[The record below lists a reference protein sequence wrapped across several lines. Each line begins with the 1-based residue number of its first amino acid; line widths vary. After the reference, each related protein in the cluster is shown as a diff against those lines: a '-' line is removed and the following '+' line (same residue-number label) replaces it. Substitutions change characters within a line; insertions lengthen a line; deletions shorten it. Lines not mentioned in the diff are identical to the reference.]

1 MFSRFSTCSAYSFAL
16 LSNRTGVPKTRGRGA
31 GCGVW
36 CQKKNRKNS
45 NNKTSEI
52 KRKGKKKIAKCL
64 KNIIKIQEKCKNKAR
79 V

>member
-1 MFSRFSTCSAYSFAL
+1 VR
-16 LSNRTGVPKTRGRGA
+16 GV
-31 GCGVW
+31 V
-36 CQKKNRKNS
+36 KKKKRKKNS

-52 KRKGKKKIAKCL
+52 KRKGKKKIATCL